1 MLILIGLWISYFVI
15 HSVLAADSVKNWFQ
29 QRMGVAFRYYRLGYN
44 LIAGLSLIPVLAWQF
59 GAPRQGLWEG
69 NEWISVIGWGVLLLG
84 IAIMLIVLRG
94 YDLGEF
100 SGLAYVQSADG
111 EPETQLITKGLHRYV
126 RHPLYLG
133 ILVLMI
139 GFVGVNQTDLSLVL
153 FGVMLAYLIIG
164 SRLEEQK
171 LLRLHGEAYRSYC
184 KGRSRL
190 IPFVY

>member
-1 MLILIGLWISYFVI
+1 MLILIGLWVSYFVI
-15 HSVLAADSVKNWFQ
+15 HSVLAADGVKNWFQ
-29 QRMGVAFRYYRLGYN
+29 ERMGVHFRYYRLGYN
-44 LIAGLSLIPVLAWQF
+44 LIAIFTLIPVLAWQF
-59 GAPRQGLWEG
+59 GSPAQMLWVG
-69 NEWISVIGWGVLLLG
+69 NAWISGLGWGLVLLG
-84 IAIMLIVLRG
+84 IGIMGAVLRV

-100 SGLAYVQSADG
+100 TGLAYLEASDG
-111 EPETQLITKGLHRYV
+111 EPEPQLLTKGLHRYV

-139 GFVGVNQTDLSLVL
+139 GFVGVNQTDLSVVL

-171 LLRLHGEAYRSYC
+171 LLSLHGEAYRSYC
-184 KGRSRL
+184 KGRNRL